1 MTACYVYRIYSR
13 DGTLLYVGMSED
25 PAKRMIQHR
34 GEKAWPEEVAGFAS
48 EEFSDRAAASEE
60 ERRAIAVEKPKYN
73 VLHGGSAERMVR
85 KPGQAVLHLRFTEVA
100 LAGID
105 ALATKEQRTRSDMIR
120 VLIRRGWE
128 EE

>member
-1 MTACYVYRIYSR
+1 MAACYVYRIYAC
-13 DGTLLYVGMSED
+13 DGALLYVGMSED

-48 EEFSDRAAASEE
+48 EEFSDRATAAEE

-85 KPGQAVLHLRFTEVA
+85 KPGQAVLHLRLTEDG
-100 LAGID
+100 LANID
-105 ALATKEQRTRSDMIR
+105 GLATREERTRSDMIR

-128 EE
+128 EA